1 LDTKNTIEHH
11 YNTLLDKHEE
21 PFKRDQFWKRCSR
34 AGASV
39 RKSVAKVR
47 KMLLAELFPPISQ
60 NSSSS
65 STASSK

>member
-1 LDTKNTIEHH
+1 VDYKDLNTGA
-11 YNTLLDKHEE
+11 L
-21 PFKRDQFWKRCSR
+21 QFGRAEFRKRCSK

-47 KMLLAELFPPISQ
+47 KMSLAELFPRISR